1 MRGFIMTQSKQV
13 TKPSAVV
20 YILTAVQQSLAHEV
34 AVTLGNAH
42 ASKVAYDTNIMA
54 AGELFAELLGDKPT
68 YKHWL
73 ATRDAV
79 STELQTA
86 LKFAASTVKNLMSDV
101 YADLSARGIERPK
114 ADSASAKS
122 MSAKRAELAAIPDN
136 KLAALLDASVKAED
150 FKKVVSINEEIERR
164 EKVQKAEAVKL
175 DKAAS
180 APLKADLKKWVQGM
194 NSQQLAAL
202 VWVRENWES
211 VASQAN

>member
-1 MRGFIMTQSKQV
+1 
-13 TKPSAVV
+13 
-20 YILTAVQQSLAHEV
+20 
-34 AVTLGNAH
+34 
-42 ASKVAYDTNIMA
+42 MA

-114 ADSASAKS
+114 AESASAKS
-122 MSAKRAELAAIPDN
+122 MSAKRAELAAIPDS
-136 KLAALLDASVKAED
+136 KLSAQRDASVKSGD
-150 FKKVVSINEEIERR
+150 FKKAASINDEIARR
-164 EKVQKAEAVKL
+164 QKAKDKEAEKT
-175 DKAAS
+175 DKEAS
-180 APLKADLKKWVQGM
+180 APLKAELKKWVQGM

>member
-1 MRGFIMTQSKQV
+1 MTQSKQV

-20 YILTAVQQSLAHEV
+20 YILNAEHQALAHEV

-54 AGELFAELLGDKPT
+54 AGELFEELLGEKPT
-68 YKHWL
+68 YKHWI
-73 ATRDAV
+73 ATGDAV
-79 STELQTA
+79 RNELQTA
-86 LKFAASTVKNLMSDV
+86 LKFAASTVKNLMTDV

-136 KLAALLDASVKAED
+136 KLAALRDASAKAED
-150 FKKVVSINEEIERR
+150 FKKAASIKAEIKRR
-164 EKVQKAEAVKL
+164 EDAIAAEAKKL

-180 APLKADLKKWVQGM
+180 APLKVELKKWVQGM

-202 VWVRENWES
+202 VWVRENWEA
-211 VASQAN
+211 VASQSN

>member
-1 MRGFIMTQSKQV
+1 MSQTKQV

-20 YILTAVQQSLAHEV
+20 YILSAVQQSLAHDV

-54 AGELFAELLGDKPT
+54 AGELFEELLGEKPT
-68 YKHWL
+68 YKHWI
-73 ATRDAV
+73 ATGDAV
-79 STELQTA
+79 RNELQTA
-86 LKFAASTVKNLMSDV
+86 LKFAASTVKNLMTDV

-114 ADSASAKS
+114 ADSPSAKS
-122 MSAKRAELAAIPDN
+122 MSAKRAELAAIPES
-136 KLAALLDASVKAED
+136 KLSVQRDASVKAGD
-150 FKKVVSINEEIERR
+150 FKKAASINDEIARR
-164 EKVQKAEAVKL
+164 QKAKDKEAEKT
-175 DKAAS
+175 DKEAS
-180 APLKADLKKWVQGM
+180 APLKAELKKWVQGM